1 MKKPRVSARRPPVII
16 EAQAVNRKPLCFTL
30 LTLLALTAATAQP
43 TNTYPIDLPSAL
55 QLAGAQNLDV
65 KIARERLAEAHA
77 AHASAVSQF
86 FPWISPG
93 VAYRQHDGK
102 LQDVTG
108 NILDVNKYSYS
119 PGAVLGAQVDIGDAL
134 YKSLAAKQLARA
146 ADHAVE
152 SQRQD
157 TVLAAAQSYFDLAQ
171 AQASVIVAKESLKI
185 SADYDNQIE
194 QAVGAGLAF
203 KGDALRVRVQKERDH
218 IAVRQASEN
227 QRVAAARL
235 AQVLHLDPAIE
246 LVPPD
251 ADLAPLVLVETNAA
265 LDSLVQETLASRPEL
280 KQNQAILASARAT
293 RTGATYGPLIP
304 SVGAQAYLGGLG
316 GGINGSSDTFG
327 DSEDYLVGLSWR
339 IGPGGLF
346 DSTRIHASEAK
357 LRAAEFSLEK
367 IRDEVTRQI
376 VEAFTHWQSL
386 SDQLESSRHM
396 LAAAEESFRLAQERK
411 EFAVGIVLETIQ
423 AEQDLTSA
431 RLDYLKTVADFNR
444 AQYALRKATGK
455 L

>member
-1 MKKPRVSARRPPVII
+1 
-16 EAQAVNRKPLCFTL
+16 
-30 LTLLALTAATAQP
+30 
-43 TNTYPIDLPSAL
+43 
-55 QLAGAQNLDV
+55 
-65 KIARERLAEAHA
+65 
-77 AHASAVSQF
+77 
-86 FPWISPG
+86 
-93 VAYRQHDGK
+93 
-102 LQDVTG
+102 
-108 NILDVNKYSYS
+108 
-119 PGAVLGAQVDIGDAL
+119 VLGAQVDIGDAL

-157 TVLAAAQSYFDLAQ
+157 TELAAAQSYFDLAQ

-304 SVGAQAYLGGLG
+304 SVGARAYLGGLG

-423 AEQDLTSA
+423 A
-431 RLDYLKTVADFNR
+431 
-444 AQYALRKATGK
+444 
-455 L
+455 